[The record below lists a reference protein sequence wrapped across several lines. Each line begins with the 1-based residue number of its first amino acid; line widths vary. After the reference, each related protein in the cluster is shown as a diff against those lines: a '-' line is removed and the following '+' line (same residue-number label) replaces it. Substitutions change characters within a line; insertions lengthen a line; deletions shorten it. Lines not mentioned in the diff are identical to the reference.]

1 MEREE
6 WIYPKSARSS
16 MGLQATSH
24 RWWRGLLSKLLG
36 PCAGVAVEE
45 PGNDDIRPVPRLLRL
60 APAFAVVAT
69 EPQIGEIDR
78 RGPRPPVRRGWPL
91 AMARVPMRAAPTPAA
106 SVASAHGSAQPPG
119 PAQTRRYP
127 RRWPPAAVAGAG
139 PPTAGL
145 QRRPPVSAGEGHE
158 RAPEQLPLP
167 AQSSLCFHV
176 GAWEDGG
183 RMRKLELGFYP
194 TFLYLGRKNVSRSS
208 WWVVTD
214 GWADMVSPLNIRLG
228 STPYIPTNGS
238 MQIQSITDR

>member
-78 RGPRPPVRRGWPL
+78 QGPRPLVRRGWPL
-91 AMARVPMRAAPTPAA
+91 ANGAGAYAHGADPGRQRGFSPRLGAAPPARRKRDATP
-106 SVASAHGSAQPPG
+106 
-119 PAQTRRYP
+119 
-127 RRWPPAAVAGAG
+127 GAG
-139 PPTAGL
+139 
-145 QRRPPVSAGEGHE
+145 RRPQSRARAPRPLASSAGHRWAPGKGTSVPPNSCLCLLNPPSVSMWARERMEG
-158 RAPEQLPLP
+158 
-167 AQSSLCFHV
+167 
-176 GAWEDGG
+176 GWE
-183 RMRKLELGFYP
+183 
-194 TFLYLGRKNVSRSS
+194 N
-208 WWVVTD
+208 
-214 GWADMVSPLNIRLG
+214 
-228 STPYIPTNGS
+228 
-238 MQIQSITDR
+238 